1 MPMRKRD
8 HTETAGQI
16 QEAREENQETA
27 RELNETADV
36 VLEVYDDEFSEVLTA
51 EDAAT
56 LMQGL
61 DHACAILRE
70 EMETDVKATTCQL
83 EAATA
88 EINEEQDIIEG
99 TLEYKQHDIER
110 AIDRNGTPTEP
121 LTRTATELESSEEF
135 HRKLRETNEELQAET
150 QSVVHDEDQK
160 LRSKG
165 I

>member
-70 EMETDVKATTCQL
+70 
-83 EAATA
+83 
-88 EINEEQDIIEG
+88 
-99 TLEYKQHDIER
+99 
-110 AIDRNGTPTEP
+110 
-121 LTRTATELESSEEF
+121 
-135 HRKLRETNEELQAET
+135 
-150 QSVVHDEDQK
+150 
-160 LRSKG
+160 
-165 I
+165 